1 MYFQNQVDEEGLPV
15 LPDSNSPV
23 GAEDRIH
30 YPLMLRRLLRDES
43 IQKKIRKV
51 CISVLYFEL
60 FHCLIKQLLMRLI
73 QGEEGKRIF
82 HEEREREREREIDM
96 REIVGKCLLCTG
108 ASLISAIN

>member
-73 QGEEGKRIF
+73 QGDEGKRIF
-82 HEEREREREREIDM
+82 
-96 REIVGKCLLCTG
+96 V
-108 ASLISAIN
+108 